1 MGAKFRIGHG
11 YDVHKLV
18 EGRRCVVGGVEI
30 PSALGLL
37 GHSDADVLS
46 HAIADSIL
54 GAAALPDIGFFF
66 PPSDD
71 SCKDIDS
78 QEIVKRAVAEIGKL
92 GYRVVNVDSS
102 LIAETPKML
111 PHIPAMKEV
120 LARSLGVSPEDV
132 GIKATTNEKM
142 GWEGRK
148 EGIGAHAVCLIE
160 KIKYK
165 IYLYKK
171 TKAAIILL

>member
-1 MGAKFRIGHG
+1 MGGQFRIGHG
-11 YDVHKLV
+11 YDVHQLV
-18 EGRRCVVGGVEI
+18 EGRKCIIGGVEI
-30 PSALGLL
+30 PNKLGLL

-54 GAAALPDIGFFF
+54 GACALPDIGFFF

-78 QEIVKRAVAEIGKL
+78 QKIVQRAVAEAKKL
-92 GYRVVNVDSS
+92 GYKVGNVDCSI
-102 LIAETPKML
+102 IAETPKML
-111 PHIPAMKEV
+111 PHIAKMKEI
-120 LARSLGVSPEDV
+120 LAASLGVETSDV

-148 EGIGAHAVCLIE
+148 EGIGAHAVCLLE
-160 KIKYK
+160 KI
-165 IYLYKK
+165 
-171 TKAAIILL
+171 

>member
-120 LARSLGVSPEDV
+120 LARSIGVSPEDV

-160 KIKYK
+160 KIK
-165 IYLYKK
+165 
-171 TKAAIILL
+171 

>member
-1 MGAKFRIGHG
+1 MGANFRVGHG

-18 EGRRCVVGGVEI
+18 EGRRCVIGGVEI
-30 PSALGLL
+30 PSQLGLL

-120 LARSLGVSPEDV
+120 LARSLGVSPSDV

-160 KIKYK
+160 KIK
-165 IYLYKK
+165 
-171 TKAAIILL
+171 

>member
-71 SCKDIDS
+71 SCKDIDP

-160 KIKYK
+160 KIK
-165 IYLYKK
+165 
-171 TKAAIILL
+171 

>member
-54 GAAALPDIGFFF
+54 GAAALPDI
-66 PPSDD
+66 SLLL
-71 SCKDIDS
+71 
-78 QEIVKRAVAEIGKL
+78 IV
-92 GYRVVNVDSS
+92 RVHREPGNVC
-102 LIAETPKML
+102 I
-111 PHIPAMKEV
+111 
-120 LARSLGVSPEDV
+120 
-132 GIKATTNEKM
+132 
-142 GWEGRK
+142 
-148 EGIGAHAVCLIE
+148 
-160 KIKYK
+160 
-165 IYLYKK
+165 
-171 TKAAIILL
+171 

>member
-18 EGRRCVVGGVEI
+18 RRCVVGGVEI

-160 KIKYK
+160 KIK
-165 IYLYKK
+165 
-171 TKAAIILL
+171 

>member
-120 LARSLGVSPEDV
+120 LARSLGVSPGDV

-160 KIKYK
+160 KIK
-165 IYLYKK
+165 
-171 TKAAIILL
+171 

>member
-30 PSALGLL
+30 PSQLGLL

-120 LARSLGVSPEDV
+120 LARSLGVSPSDV

-160 KIKYK
+160 KIK
-165 IYLYKK
+165 
-171 TKAAIILL
+171 

>member
-132 GIKATTNEKM
+132 GIKATTNETM

-160 KIKYK
+160 KIK
-165 IYLYKK
+165 
-171 TKAAIILL
+171 

>member
-1 MGAKFRIGHG
+1 MGAKLRIGHG
-11 YDVHKLV
+11 YDVHQLV

-54 GAAALPDIGFFF
+54 GAAALPDIGIFF

-78 QEIVKRAVAEIGKL
+78 QESVKRAVAEIGKL

-111 PHIPAMKEV
+111 PHIPAIKEV

-160 KIKYK
+160 KIK
-165 IYLYKK
+165 
-171 TKAAIILL
+171 

>member
-92 GYRVVNVDSS
+92 GYRVLNVDSS

-160 KIKYK
+160 KIK
-165 IYLYKK
+165 
-171 TKAAIILL
+171 

>member
-1 MGAKFRIGHG
+1 MGGQFRIGHG
-11 YDVHKLV
+11 YDVHQLV
-18 EGRRCVVGGVEI
+18 EGRKCIIGGVEI
-30 PSALGLL
+30 PNKLGLL

-54 GAAALPDIGFFF
+54 GACALPDIGFFF

-78 QEIVKRAVAEIGKL
+78 QKIVQRAVAEAKKL
-92 GYRVVNVDSS
+92 GYKVGNVDCSI
-102 LIAETPKML
+102 IAETPKML
-111 PHIPAMKEV
+111 PHIAKMKEI
-120 LARSLGVSPEDV
+120 LAASLGVEISDV

-148 EGIGAHAVCLIE
+148 EGIGAHAVCLLE
-160 KIKYK
+160 KI
-165 IYLYKK
+165 
-171 TKAAIILL
+171 

>member
-78 QEIVKRAVAEIGKL
+78 QEIVKRAVAEIGKF
-92 GYRVVNVDSS
+92 GYRVVDSS

-148 EGIGAHAVCLIE
+148 EGIGAYAVCLIE
-160 KIKYK
+160 KIK
-165 IYLYKK
+165 
-171 TKAAIILL
+171 

>member
-1 MGAKFRIGHG
+1 MGGQFRIGHA
-11 YDVHKLV
+11 YDVHQLV
-18 EGRRCVVGGVEI
+18 EGRRCIIGGVEI
-30 PSALGLL
+30 PNKLGLL

-54 GAAALPDIGFFF
+54 GACALPDIGFFF

-78 QEIVKRAVAEIGKL
+78 QKIVQRAVAEAKKL
-92 GYRVVNVDSS
+92 GYKVGNVDCSI
-102 LIAETPKML
+102 IAETPKML
-111 PHIPAMKEV
+111 PHIAKMKEI
-120 LARSLGVSPEDV
+120 LAASLGVETSDV

-148 EGIGAHAVCLIE
+148 EGIGAHAVCLLE
-160 KIKYK
+160 KI
-165 IYLYKK
+165 
-171 TKAAIILL
+171 

>member
-18 EGRRCVVGGVEI
+18 EGRRCVVAGVEI

-160 KIKYK
+160 KIK
-165 IYLYKK
+165 
-171 TKAAIILL
+171 

>member
-92 GYRVVNVDSS
+92 GYRVVSVDSS

-160 KIKYK
+160 KIK
-165 IYLYKK
+165 
-171 TKAAIILL
+171 